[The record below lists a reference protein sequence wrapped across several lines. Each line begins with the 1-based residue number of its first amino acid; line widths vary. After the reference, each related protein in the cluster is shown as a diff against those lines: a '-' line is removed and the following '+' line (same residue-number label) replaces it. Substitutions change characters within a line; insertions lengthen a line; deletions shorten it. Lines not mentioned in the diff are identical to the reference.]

1 MMYQPSFV
9 SNWKVAKSDMQDIE
23 TLSNF
28 LTAAGKKFQTHPSDI
43 AQEIYPSL
51 VSDLIPRQ
59 SPVFEAAP
67 VDISLSSFLQHGK
80 SDLISLLLQCS
91 DLLSWREA
99 GFGKLPEE
107 FSKRIFACEIIGP
120 KGIIGNPSMR
130 VGLLLQLDHVVYPKH
145 WHSAEEL
152 YLVLLGEAYW
162 SVDDGSPELRSPE
175 NFVHHKS
182 NQPHSMITID
192 EPLLAMWG
200 WTGDIDGQSYSV

>member
-1 MMYQPSFV
+1 
-9 SNWKVAKSDMQDIE
+9 MQDIK

-120 KGIIGNPSMR
+120 KGIIDNPSMR
-130 VGLLLQLDHVVYPKH
+130 VGLLLQLDHVPYTKH

-152 YLVLLGEAYW
+152 YLVLLGEAHW

-192 EPLLAMWG
+192 EHLLAMWG

>member
-1 MMYQPSFV
+1 
-9 SNWKVAKSDMQDIE
+9 MQDNR

-28 LTAAGKKFQTHPSDI
+28 LAAAGKKFQTHPSDI
-43 AQEIYPSL
+43 AQEIYQAL
-51 VSDLIPRQ
+51 DSDLIPRQ
-59 SPVFEAAP
+59 SPVVEAAP
-67 VDISLSSFLQHGK
+67 VDVSLSNFLKDGR

-91 DLLSWREA
+91 DLLTWREA

-107 FSKRIFACEIIGP
+107 FSKRIFASEIIGP
-120 KGIIGNPSMR
+120 KGIIDNPSMR
-130 VGLLLQLDHVVYPKH
+130 VGLLLQLDHVAYPKH

-152 YLVLLGEAYW
+152 YLVLLGEAHW
-162 SVDDGSPELRSPE
+162 SVDDGSQEVRSPE

-182 NQPHSMITID
+182 NQPHRMTTIK

>member
-1 MMYQPSFV
+1 
-9 SNWKVAKSDMQDIE
+9 MQDIRA
-23 TLSNF
+23 LGNF

-43 AQEIYPSL
+43 AQEIYQAL
-51 VSDLIPRQ
+51 DSDLIPRQ
-59 SPVFEAAP
+59 SPVVEAAP
-67 VDISLSSFLQHGK
+67 VDVSLSNFLQDGT
-80 SDLISLLLQCS
+80 SDLIGLLLQCS

-107 FSKRIFACEIIGP
+107 FSKRIFASEIIGP
-120 KGIIGNPSMR
+120 KGIIENPSMR
-130 VGLLLQLDHVVYPKH
+130 VGLLLQLEHVAYPKH

-152 YLVLLGEAYW
+152 YLVLLGEAHW
-162 SVDDGSPELRSPE
+162 SVDDGSSVVRSSE

-182 NQPHSMITID
+182 NQPHSMTTID